1 MRHKVGKRKLNKPTD
16 QRMALL
22 KNQVQAL
29 FMHERVVTTE
39 ARARE
44 VRSLAEKLITRAKV
58 DTLANRQQVEKY
70 IQKPPVPSES
80 KEKFAKRRAVN
91 PTAIRRNIN
100 VKAYRDS
107 EKPEREIL
115 NKLFTDIAP
124 RYRDRAK
131 DQPGGN
137 GGYVRLIKLAP
148 RRGDA
153 APQAVLLLVE

>member
-58 DTLANRQQVEKY
+58 DTLANRQMVERY
-70 IQKPPVPSES
+70 IQKPPVPYES
-80 KEKFAKRRAVN
+80 KEKFKQRKQNN
-91 PTAIRRNIN
+91 PTAVRKSITVR
-100 VKAYRDS
+100 AWRDA
-107 EKPEREIL
+107 EHPEREIL
-115 NKLFTDIAP
+115 DKLFTEIAP
-124 RYRDRAK
+124 RYAGRAK

-137 GGYVRLIKLAP
+137 GGYIRLVKLAP

-153 APQAVLLLVE
+153 APQAVLMLVD

>member
-29 FMHERVVTTE
+29 FTHERIVTTE

-44 VRSLAEKLITRAKV
+44 VRSMAEKIITRAKI
-58 DTLANRQQVEKY
+58 DTPANRQLVGRV
-70 IQKPPVPSES
+70 IQKPPMPSES
-80 KEKFAKRRAVN
+80 KEKFKKRKASN
-91 PTAIRRNIN
+91 PTAIRKSPTVR
-100 VKAYRDS
+100 AWR
-107 EKPEREIL
+107 EAEHPERDIL
-115 NKLFTDIAP
+115 ERLFTEIAP

-137 GGYVRLIKLAP
+137 GGYVRIVKMPP

-153 APQAVLLLVE
+153 APQAVLMLVE

>member
-1 MRHKVGKRKLNKPTD
+1 MRHKHGHRKLNKPTD

-22 KNQVQAL
+22 KNQVSAL
-29 FMHERVVTTE
+29 FMHEHIVTTE

-58 DTLANRQQVEKY
+58 DTVANRRQVERY
-70 IQKPPVPSES
+70 IQKPPVAREN
-80 KEKFAKRRAVN
+80 KDQFAKRQRNNPMAVRKN
-91 PTAIRRNIN
+91 VT
-100 VKAYRDS
+100 VKAYR
-107 EKPEREIL
+107 EAEHPEREIL
-115 NKLFTDIAP
+115 SKLFSDIAP

-137 GGYVRLIKLAP
+137 GGYLRLVKMPP

-153 APQAVLLLVE
+153 APQAVLTFVD